1 MADQKVKVYVES
13 SAVTAHG
20 SFGRGEHD
28 VDAVLAEYLVTN
40 RIAVY
45 VQVERR
51 IPTAPARQHAVPSLA
66 RKEKRG

>member
-20 SFGRGEHD
+20 SFGRGEHE
-28 VDAVLAEYLVTN
+28 VDAVLAEYLVSN
-40 RIAVY
+40 RVAVY
-45 VQVERR
+45 VLAEKRM
-51 IPTAPARQHAVPSLA
+51 PTATERQQAVPPPA